1 MAGFIGSGNVL
12 GERFV
17 GGVSQ
22 GLIRL
27 GNAQKLEI
35 KENSDKK
42 TRSSKKRENYGSA
55 LDTVVIKK
63 PADVM
68 ITLDD
73 LDRDNLSLVFM
84 GSVDTASVVASAV
97 TGETHTA
104 GEPGTMIALGSGNVS
119 SVTITGFVEGTDFVV
134 EDADAGLVTL
144 VDGGGIAK
152 GDALV
157 CAYSTGGYSGS
168 VIKGGTNPDVTM
180 KIIMLGTNLVTQE
193 PVRVEIGKAIMTPE
207 SGVDFLSEDFTE
219 LQLTGVANVP
229 DGAVEA
235 YTVELNRVNA

>member
-84 GSVDTASVVASAV
+84 GSVDTASVAASAV
-97 TGETHTA
+97 TGENHTA

-219 LQLTGVANVP
+219 LQLSGIANVP